1 MAHKPKI
8 DQNFAPSKVTLGGIS
23 PQAITR
29 RQNELESCSNS
40 LKTREGM
47 WFAIKKTFQFRMSVY
62 FTAYILIGC
71 LCYFLL
77 TSAFLPDLP
86 VTPAGAI

>member
-1 MAHKPKI
+1 MAHRPKI

-29 RQNELESCSNS
+29 RQIELESCSNS

-47 WFAIKKTFQFRMSVY
+47 
-62 FTAYILIGC
+62 
-71 LCYFLL
+71 
-77 TSAFLPDLP
+77 
-86 VTPAGAI
+86 